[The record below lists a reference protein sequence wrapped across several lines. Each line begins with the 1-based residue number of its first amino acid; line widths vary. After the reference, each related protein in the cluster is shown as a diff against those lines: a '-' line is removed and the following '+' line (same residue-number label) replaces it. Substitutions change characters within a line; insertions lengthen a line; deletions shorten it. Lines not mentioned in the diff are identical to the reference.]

1 MANVG
6 HCDHERD
13 DPSARGVSAAD
24 LKDRPAELAAPSMLL
39 RLSLEHD
46 RMFTY

>member
-1 MANVG
+1 M
-6 HCDHERD
+6 
-13 DPSARGVSAAD
+13 SSKARGLTGAD
-24 LKDRPAELAAPSMLL
+24 LAGKPAVLAMPAVLV